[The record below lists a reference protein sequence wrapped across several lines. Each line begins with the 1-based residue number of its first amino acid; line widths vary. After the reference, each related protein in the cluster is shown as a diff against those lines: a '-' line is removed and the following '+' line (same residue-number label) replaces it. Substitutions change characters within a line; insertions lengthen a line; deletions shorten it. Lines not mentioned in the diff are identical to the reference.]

1 MTKLNAGESALLLV
15 NLAIDE
21 CFGKSDL
28 RMQLATIRLN
38 SAKDALQGCVDMQ
51 EFERKMLGSTSDA
64 SENHV

>member
-64 SENHV
+64 AEKHG